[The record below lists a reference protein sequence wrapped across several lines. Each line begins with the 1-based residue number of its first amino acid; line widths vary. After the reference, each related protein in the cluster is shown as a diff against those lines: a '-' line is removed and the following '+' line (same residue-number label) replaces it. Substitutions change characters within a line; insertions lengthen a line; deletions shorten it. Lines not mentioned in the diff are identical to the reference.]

1 MKLQKVLLAS
11 AAAIM
16 LSAPLKAADPELL
29 VLDWAGFDIE
39 GLFAAYQEKNGD
51 APTYTF
57 FGDDDEAFQKVAS
70 GFKPDIVHPCV
81 ASLPRYKAAGL
92 IEPWDI
98 SKIPEYANIDPG
110 FVNNNAVTDDQGVWF
125 IPTDW
130 GATAIAYNSTD
141 VPAEDVA
148 SLSVF
153 TNPKYA
159 GRISMPDNSDDVWSL
174 AFLATGVTDWTTA
187 TDEQFQAAADWLRL
201 AHANVRAYWADPGEL
216 AQLMASGEVQV
227 AWSWP
232 DPVALL
238 KADNFPVGYTRDI
251 KEGSATWY
259 CGLVNI
265 KDQPGSE
272 DKAYDFA
279 NSFIRPEAGQPLLD
293 AIGYGHA
300 NLKAQEAVGAD
311 VMAEAGLGQV
321 TTPILFQSP
330 VSQEMRD
337 KMLEEFEKIKAGF

>member
-1 MKLQKVLLAS
+1 MKLHKVLMAS
-11 AAAIM
+11 AAIA
-16 LSAPLKAADPELL
+16 LAVSPLKAADPELL

-39 GLFAAYQEKNGD
+39 GLFAAYKEKNGD

-70 GFKPDIVHPCV
+70 GFKPDVVHPCV

-92 IEPWDI
+92 IEPWDV
-98 SKIPEYANIDPG
+98 SKITEFANIDPG
-110 FVNNNAVTDDQGVWF
+110 FVNNPAVKDDQGVWF

-130 GATAIAYNSTD
+130 GPTAIAYNTND

-148 SLSVF
+148 SLAVF

-159 GRISMPDNSDDVWSL
+159 GRISLPENGDDVWSL
-174 AFLATGVTDWTTA
+174 AFLATGVTDWTNV
-187 TDEQFQAAADWLRL
+187 TDEQFQAAADWLRQ

-216 AQLMASGEVQV
+216 AQLMASGEVLV
-227 AWSWP
+227 SWTWP
-232 DPVALL
+232 DAVSLL
-238 KADNFPVGYTRDI
+238 KADNFPVTYTRDI
-251 KEGSATWY
+251 TEGTTTWF
-259 CGLVNI
+259 CGLVNV

-272 DKAYDFA
+272 EKAYDFA
-279 NSFIRPEAGQPLLD
+279 NSFLRPESGQPLLD

-300 NLKAQEAVGAD
+300 NLKAQEMVGAD
-311 VMAEAGLGQV
+311 VLAEAGLA
-321 TTPILFQSP
+321 TPSTPILFQSP
-330 VSQEMRD
+330 VSEEMRG